1 MTAKYQ
7 KDEFKYDTDI
17 QKSRKE
23 RAAFLSMIRESL
35 KHIKDELKAKTSS
48 KKNLSSF
55 YLYKSLPTKYVED
68 AFTGKWNERPIY
80 ISVICYYTS
89 VQLPRIRSAG
99 YDYYLVG
106 HITLNSKYPH
116 TLIQPEIM
124 KLKLENLIT
133 KRDVDFSNARLFS
146 FLFYV
151 MTKDKFLLKLMMKDK
166 DLNKINKFMDAEIE
180 IIGTQ
185 CYFRVSRKAISV
197 KEVKKFVKLGKVLD
211 EVL

>member
-1 MTAKYQ
+1 
-7 KDEFKYDTDI
+7 
-17 QKSRKE
+17 
-23 RAAFLSMIRESL
+23 
-35 KHIKDELKAKTSS
+35 
-48 KKNLSSF
+48 
-55 YLYKSLPTKYVED
+55 
-68 AFTGKWNERPIY
+68 
-80 ISVICYYTS
+80 
-89 VQLPRIRSAG
+89 
-99 YDYYLVG
+99 
-106 HITLNSKYPH
+106 
-116 TLIQPEIM
+116 M

-197 KEVKKFVKLGKVLD
+197 KEVKKFVKLGKVLA